1 MSENGDEPGATQV
14 PQRSRDP
21 FEAARA
27 ARLELIVERPH
38 GGGLIVLGAFLF
50 WLGIAVAGFAALLPD
65 VADPG
70 YPSLGRA
77 PTYNTAKWPMIFG
90 GSGLASGGVFLWA
103 LGRIIRAIFFL
114 PGREVRQRE
123 IENAPP
129 MRVNAPERESSDTAV
144 AR

>member
-1 MSENGDEPGATQV
+1 MSEDGDVPGATEV
-14 PQRSRDP
+14 PRRSRDP

-27 ARLELIVERPH
+27 ARLELIVKRPH

-50 WLGIAVAGFAALLPD
+50 WLGLALGLFAALLPD
-65 VADPG
+65 ISSPG
-70 YPSLGRA
+70 YPSLGVA
-77 PTYNTAKWPMIFG
+77 PTYNTAKWPMMFG
-90 GSGLASGGVFLWA
+90 GSGLASAGTFLWA